1 MLKFNHSTNKIS
13 KIKIIGIGGA
23 GNNAVNTMIT
33 NNLGGVDYVA
43 VNTDLQVLNVSAA
56 EDKLQIGK
64 TLVKGF
70 GAGGKPEVGKMC
82 AEESKDDIKKT
93 LVHTDVVFLTAGMGG
108 GTGTGAAPIF
118 AKIAKEMDILTI
130 AIVTYPFS
138 FEGKYRK
145 ENAEKGIAELKQ
157 CVNSLIIIDNDKV
170 LQTYDDIELYQ
181 AFEKSNFVL
190 YNAAKTFTEIINKE
204 GYMNVDLADV
214 KTVLS
219 EMGYALIGFG
229 SATGEDRAAKATHQA
244 LENPL
249 IQDISLEESKAILVN
264 ITVGFDF
271 ITKEYEE
278 VTKIIYEKT
287 NENTNIIHGLVF
299 DKDLKDVISIAIIAT
314 GMLTTDRKEIDIS
327 LPELE
332 KQTAEDRQKELE
344 VIMARIKQSELLA
357 PKNNEYSMDEIR
369 RQYIKDTSE

>member
-43 VNTDLQVLNVSAA
+43 VNTDRQVLNVSAA

-64 TLVKGF
+64 NLVKGF

-82 AEESKDDIKKT
+82 AEESKDEIKKA
-93 LVHTDVVFLTAGMGG
+93 LAHTDVVFLTAGMGG

-145 ENAEKGIAELKQ
+145 ENAEKGIAELKEY
-157 CVNSLIIIDNDKV
+157 VNSLIIIDNDKV
-170 LQTYDDIELYQ
+170 LQTFDDIELYQ

-229 SATGEDRAAKATHQA
+229 SASGEDRASNATHQA
-244 LENPL
+244 LDNPL
-249 IQDISLEESKAILVN
+249 IQDISLEETKAILVN

-271 ITKEYEE
+271 VTKEYEE

-314 GMLTTDRKEIDIS
+314 GMLTTDRKGIDII
-327 LPELE
+327 PLE
-332 KQTAEDRQKELE
+332 EEQSQEDRQKELE
-344 VIMARIKQSELLA
+344 EIMARIKQSELLA

-369 RQYIKDTSE
+369 RQYVKDTSE

>member
-1 MLKFNHSTNKIS
+1 MLKFNHSANKIS

-130 AIVTYPFS
+130 AFVTYPFS